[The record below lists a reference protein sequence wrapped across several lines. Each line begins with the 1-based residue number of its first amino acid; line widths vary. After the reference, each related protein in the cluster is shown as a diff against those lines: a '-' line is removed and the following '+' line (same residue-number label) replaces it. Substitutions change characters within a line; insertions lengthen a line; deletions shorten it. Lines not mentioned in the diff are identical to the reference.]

1 MTYSFWQQK
10 NRNVLWGTSMGTV
23 PPGLSSGEAKE
34 AEHGSCTESYK
45 KKIIQNPGCRP
56 PVKQAIY
63 CLA

>member
-45 KKIIQNPGCRP
+45 KKLFRIQAAGH
-56 PVKQAIY
+56 
-63 CLA
+63 L